1 MIGPIEECRMTTQIN
16 IPEEFKDTYQRLMG
30 FLPEKLRNDRK
41 IQSTTL
47 VFLKFGGVALARH
60 SIEIQIIRFKEEMKR
75 IKKYLKE
82 EALKKA
88 AMAQDPGIQ
97 APDRPAT
104 PAQNVHGTKTN
115 ADGSS

>member
-30 FLPEKLRNDRK
+30 LLPEKLQNDRK

-60 SIEIQIIRFKEEMKR
+60 SIEIHIIRFKEEMKR
-75 IKKYLKE
+75 IKKHLRE

-88 AMAQDPGIQ
+88 AQAQDPGIQ
-97 APDRPAT
+97 TPDRPAAT
-104 PAQNVHGTKTN
+104 AQNAPDTQTN
-115 ADGSS
+115 DSGSS